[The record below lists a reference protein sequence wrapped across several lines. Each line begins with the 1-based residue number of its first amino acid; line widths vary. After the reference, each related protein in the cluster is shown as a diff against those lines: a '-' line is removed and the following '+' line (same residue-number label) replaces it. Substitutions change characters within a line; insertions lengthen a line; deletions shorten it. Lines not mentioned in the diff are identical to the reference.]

1 MDLFAICVEAEYWV
15 AESVLSRLEFISQ
28 RTAYTSVM
36 IIYLYVNLP
45 LPMIAS
51 NKQSLGA
58 LGFVCNEEYMYMYI
72 LWNSLGKI

>member
-28 RTAYTSVM
+28 RTAYTSVT
-36 IIYLYVNLP
+36 IINLNVNLL
-45 LPMIAS
+45 LPMITS

-58 LGFVCNEEYMYMYI
+58 LGFVCNEEHMYM
-72 LWNSLGKI
+72 

>member
-15 AESVLSRLEFISQ
+15 AESVLSRLAFISQ
-28 RTAYTSVM
+28 RTAYTSAM
-36 IIYLYVNLP
+36 IINLYVNLP

-58 LGFVCNEEYMYMYI
+58 LGFVCNEE
-72 LWNSLGKI
+72 